1 MRSDERQIRRLLGKF
16 YRPWYRRVLPWLF
29 ALAFAVGLGR
39 LALTPLADH
48 WARQALGELTGFRA
62 EYRDL
67 EIFSFPPVVVLG
79 GVSVESAD
87 NQRML
92 TVERVEL
99 HTTWKHAL
107 RAALF
112 GDTPTVRVRISR
124 PRATLAGDAPVFLA
138 EEIRNWLERRPPVNV
153 ELASIEEGDIL
164 VGAVGSAR
172 TEAWMSKLNASI
184 QAESYGHSLRGKAA
198 LLGSG
203 DATFQMKL
211 PAGDAEASSGELQ
224 VSYLS
229 LADLYLF
236 LDGTPPRDVNQGTLA
251 VAARFKVDGSSVS
264 GVVRTNTAGVRA
276 TDLPP
281 SLIDRLR
288 VRLSGAAPFITAERK
303 PTREPMEFSFRG
315 SVSPAGTSD
324 WLTVLSL
331 SRALFVEGV
340 GGAVAALP
348 SAPAADA
355 GPAMPAGHPAV
366 VAEHPAGALP

>member
-29 ALAFAVGLGR
+29 VLAFAVGIGR
-39 LALTPLADH
+39 VALTPLADG
-48 WARQALGELTGFRA
+48 WARQALSEVTGFRA
-62 EYRDL
+62 DYRDL
-67 EIFSFPPVVVLG
+67 EIFSFPPVVVLNG
-79 GVSVESAD
+79 LSVEGAD
-87 NQRML
+87 HQRLL

-99 HTTWKHAL
+99 HTTWRHAL

-124 PRATLAGDAPVFLA
+124 PRATLTGDAPVFLA
-138 EEIRNWLERRPPVNV
+138 EELRNWLERRPPMNV
-153 ELASIEEGDIL
+153 ELAAIEEGDIL

-172 TEAWMSKLNASI
+172 AEAWMSKLTATI

-211 PAGDAEASSGELQ
+211 PASDGESSGELQ

-251 VAARFKVDGSSVS
+251 LAARFRVDGSRVA

-303 PTREPMEFSFRG
+303 PTREPAEFSFRG

-331 SRALFVEGV
+331 TRALFVEGV

-348 SAPAADA
+348 APPSAEGGAI
-355 GPAMPAGHPAV
+355 PAGDPAV